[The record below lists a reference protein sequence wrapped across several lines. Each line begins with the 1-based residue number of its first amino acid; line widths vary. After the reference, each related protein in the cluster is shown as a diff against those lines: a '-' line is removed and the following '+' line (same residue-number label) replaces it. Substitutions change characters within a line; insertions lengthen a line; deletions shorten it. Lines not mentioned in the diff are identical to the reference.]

1 MRVNLKVFRIKKQL
15 SQGEISA
22 KLGCTRATYAAI
34 EAGARSGKPAFWQK
48 LQDEFK
54 LPDAE
59 MWKMMRND

>member
-1 MRVNLKVFRIKKQL
+1 MRLNLKVFRIKKQL

-34 EAGARSGKPAFWQK
+34 EAGARSGKQEFWKK
-48 LQDEFK
+48 LQEEFRV
-54 LPDAE
+54 PDSE